1 MTVNDYVTC
10 LLRQLEKSW
19 YCGKLFNFKILLC
32 SLSLNLSST
41 GIRGA
46 VLALTVVHSN
56 NVNYLGDDAS
66 VISSF
71 TLSKSKLE
79 RRNCQYT

>member
-10 LLRQLEKSW
+10 LLRNTAGKSW
-19 YCGKLFNFKILLC
+19 YCGKLFNFKILSCLF
-32 SLSLNLSST
+32 SLSLSST

-46 VLALTVVHSN
+46 VVHSN
-56 NVNYLGDDAS
+56 NVNYLGDDAT

-71 TLSKSKLE
+71 TLSKSKS
-79 RRNCQYT
+79 